1 MKKVVRL
8 TESDLIRLIQKVLN
22 EQTPQPKTAKP
33 APQNPNRGPGF
44 QPKPFQPKPAQP
56 NPIHTTKTAQKS
68 GVPKVV
74 KLQQP
79 IKIAVYDGKTP
90 FNYDLT
96 GVLKDANGC
105 TFNGSTRGGSSGLQ
119 KLYWTNA
126 TPLTVSI
133 NRKPYKITEKA
144 SGLLIK
150 ACGTNEYASV
160 GQGGESN
167 YA

>member
-22 EQTPQPKTAKP
+22 EQNPQTVAKPKSPTPAPKTVAKP
-33 APQNPNRGPGF
+33 KSPTITNVA
-44 QPKPFQPKPAQP
+44 
-56 NPIHTTKTAQKS
+56 HLTKNNISKLS
-68 GVPKVV
+68 PVV
-74 KLQQP
+74 Q
-79 IKIAVYDGKTP
+79 IAVYDGKTP
-90 FNYDLT
+90 FYYDLT
-96 GVLKDANGC
+96 GISKKQSGC
-105 TFNGSTRGGSSGLQ
+105 DFIGTTRGSNLPPQ
-119 KLYWTNA
+119 NLYWSNT

-167 YA
+167 YD

>member
-44 QPKPFQPKPAQP
+44 QPKPAQPKP
-56 NPIHTTKTAQKS
+56 IHTTTTKTAQKS

-90 FNYDLT
+90 FYYDLT
-96 GVLKDANGC
+96 GVSKDANGC

-150 ACGTNEYASV
+150 ACSTN

-167 YA
+167 YV